1 MELKF
6 GNCIDC
12 CHLTEDHMKCG
23 IGHWSCSRS
32 VDEETLS
39 DTGCCNHKRRDT
51 ENKTT
56 LQFERTIVQVESGLE
71 NKPCAEREKL
81 EIIRRY
87 RITKKK
93 HKAFHDMLV
102 KYEAKKVALPPMLT
116 HEVLANVANVL
127 LNNLFLIEVQAE
139 TMGIDLSK
147 EEGKSEDEDD

>member
-1 MELKF
+1 MEFKF

-12 CHLTEDHMKCG
+12 CNLTEDHMKCG
-23 IGHWSCSRS
+23 IGHWSCTRS
-32 VDEETLS
+32 VDEGTLQ

-56 LQFERTIVQVESGLE
+56 IQFERTIVQAESNSE
-71 NKPCAEREKL
+71 NKPCTEREKL
-81 EIIRRY
+81 EIIRKY

-93 HKAFHDMLV
+93 HKAFRDMLV

-116 HEVLANVANVL
+116 REVLANVVNVL

-139 TMGIDLSK
+139 TMGIDLNK